1 MSIQLA
7 MGIFV
12 VFLVAADLFTDQF
25 YGFILTRKIFKKLK
39 EQENKEKYLEV
50 SLPAEI
56 KPSLPGI
63 ISTSFIYSGDKK
75 YVYYNTVA
83 DELEIFCYHWES
95 LTTNNSNYH
104 YIGEL

>member
-12 VFLVAADLFTDQF
+12 VFLMAAVFCYLI

-83 DELEIFCYHWES
+83 DELEIFCYHSES